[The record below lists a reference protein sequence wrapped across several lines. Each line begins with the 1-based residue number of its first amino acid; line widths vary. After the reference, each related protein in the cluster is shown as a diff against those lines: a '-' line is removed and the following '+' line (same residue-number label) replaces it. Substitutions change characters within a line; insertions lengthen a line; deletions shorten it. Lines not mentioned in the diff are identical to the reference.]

1 MKKIPWKGPGGYREL
16 VNLSVPLI
24 ITTASWS
31 IQQFVDRIFLSWYS
45 AEAIAAVV
53 PAGMLNFTIMSIFM
67 GTCSYTTTFVAQY
80 HGAGNNYRAGRAV
93 WQGIYFSIVGAF
105 VLFLF
110 IPFSGPIFQL
120 IGHDPSIIEYE
131 SEYFSILC
139 AGSWAPLASSAIAG
153 FFSGRGITWPVLWVN
168 FTGTIINIIFDYIL
182 IFGKLGLPA
191 LGVRGAAI
199 ATVIAGFSV
208 LLIYLVMFF
217 YPSHERE
224 FCTRSGW
231 RLEKSLF
238 IRLIRFGFPA
248 GLQFFIET
256 STFTLFILILGR
268 IGMMELVASNI
279 VCNINSI
286 FFMPILGLGMG
297 VTILTGQY
305 LGKNLPGTAEQSVHA
320 GFRIS
325 FVYMIIAGLVYILL
339 PWLLVEPFMRGSDA
353 ERLNEI
359 RGMAEILLRFVAVY
373 SFFDA
378 MSIIF
383 SSALKGAGDTFFV
396 MKGVLFVA
404 LFSLVLPTWAAVFY
418 FKAGVYACWWIL
430 SIYVFLLGLMFF
442 LRFRKGKWKGMRVI
456 EGSRMMGM

>member
-31 IQQFVDRIFLSWYS
+31 IQQFVDRMFLSWYS

-80 HGAGNNYRAGRAV
+80 HGAGNNHRAGRAV
-93 WQGIYFSIVGAF
+93 WQGIYFSIAGAF
-105 VLFLF
+105 VLLLF
-110 IPFSGPIFQL
+110 VPFSGPIFQL
-120 IGHDPSIIEYE
+120 VGHDASIMEYE

-139 AGSWAPLASSAIAG
+139 AGSWGPLASSAIAG
-153 FFSGRGITWPVLWVN
+153 FFSGRGVTWPVFWVN
-168 FTGTIINIIFDYIL
+168 FTGMIINIIFDYLL
-182 IFGKLGLPA
+182 IFGNLGLPA

-217 YPSHERE
+217 YPPHERA
-224 FCTRSGW
+224 FCVRSGW
-231 RLEKSLF
+231 RPEKRLLT
-238 IRLIRFGFPA
+238 RLIRFGFPA
-248 GLQFFIET
+248 GLQFFLEM

-268 IGMMELVASNI
+268 IGIMELAASNI
-279 VCNINSI
+279 VFNINSI
-286 FFMPILGLGMG
+286 SFMPILGLGMG
-297 VTILTGQY
+297 ITILTGQY

-320 GFRIS
+320 GFRMS
-325 FVYMIIAGLVYILL
+325 FVYMIITGLIYILL
-339 PWLLVEPFMRGSDA
+339 PWLLVEPFMRGADA

-359 RGMAEILLRFVAVY
+359 RGMAEALLRFVALY

-383 SSALKGAGDTFFV
+383 SSALKGAGDTLFV

-404 LFSLVLPTWAAVFY
+404 VFSLVIPTWAAVFY
-418 FKAGVYACWWIL
+418 FEAGIYACWWIL
-430 SIYVFLLGLMFF
+430 SLYAFLLGVMFY
-442 LRFRKGKWKGMRVI
+442 LRFRNGKWKGMRVI
-456 EGSRMMGM
+456 EGIRTGGM